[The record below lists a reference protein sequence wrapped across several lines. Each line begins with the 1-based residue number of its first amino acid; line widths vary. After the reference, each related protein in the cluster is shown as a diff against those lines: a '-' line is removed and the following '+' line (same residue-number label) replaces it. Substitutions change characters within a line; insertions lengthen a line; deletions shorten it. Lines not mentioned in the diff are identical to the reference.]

1 MAQFFIEFL
10 TEEIPAR
17 MQIRACEDL
26 KKLLIEQLQVQG
38 LAFTYIHTAIT
49 PRRLVAVVDGLE
61 TTTQETQ
68 EERRGPR
75 ITAPDKALEGFLKA
89 VNQTKD
95 QCTQRNDYWYATL
108 VSPARETKTVLPD
121 VIRHVIRKFSWEK
134 SMRWPGATI
143 PWVRPVRSIVAL
155 FDGVP
160 LNVFI
165 EEFGL
170 HTGDTT
176 QGHRFLKP
184 DLFSVR
190 NFDGYQES
198 LRQAY
203 VMLAHEDRKK
213 HIQDGL
219 TALGKAHGYTLEI
232 DENLLNEV
240 AGLVEYPVPLL
251 GKIDGQ
257 FMDLPKCV
265 LSTSMRVHQK
275 YFTFVDNQQKIAP
288 VFGFV
293 ANTIP
298 TDDGALMRNG
308 YERVLRARLSDAQFF
323 YNQDLAVPLSDRV
336 TKLDT
341 IIFHEKLGT
350 LGQKVRRLQEI
361 VDHPES
367 RRAALLCK
375 ADLVTS
381 MVGEFPELQGI
392 MGKIYAAQQGE
403 SAAVSTAIHEH
414 YQPQGPLDR
423 CPTNPISIE
432 LSLADKMDTLVGFFA
447 IGEAPTGSKDPF
459 ALRRAALGV
468 IRLIRENNQSACQ
481 STGDLTPFIAKITN
495 LYRQQNVTFEPS
507 FTPQTV
513 VDFILERL
521 ENALRAEGLRH
532 DCIRAV
538 LAIQTPHTPI
548 NIWSIAQRTAALD
561 VFLGTEA
568 GDALQAALRRATGI
582 LEGISTTDGAQIAR
596 TDIDPQYFLHDEER
610 HLYAKITHIAEQRV
624 DFLKNHAYTDLM
636 TQLAQLRAPIDAFF
650 TLKIN
655 DENPKVRQNRIE
667 LLRFMVEQIA
677 HIADFRQ
684 LAG

>member
-17 MQIRACEDL
+17 MQIRACGDF
-26 KKLLIEQLQVQG
+26 KKLLTEQLQAQG
-38 LAFTYIHTAIT
+38 LAFTHIHTAIT
-49 PRRLVAVVDGLE
+49 PRRLVGVVEGLE
-61 TTTQETQ
+61 TITQETR

-89 VNQTKD
+89 TNQTKD
-95 QCTQRNDYWYATL
+95 QCTPRDGYWYATL
-108 VSPARETKTVLPD
+108 VSPARETRAVLPD

-143 PWVRPVRSIVAL
+143 PWVRPVRSIAAL
-155 FDGVP
+155 FDGAP
-160 LNVFI
+160 LSFFL

-170 HTGDTT
+170 QTTDTT

-184 DLFSVR
+184 DSFPIT
-190 NFDGYQES
+190 NFETYQTS

-203 VMLAHEDRKK
+203 VILAHEDRKK

-219 TALGKAHGYTLEI
+219 TALGEAQGYTLEI

-240 AGLVEYPVPLL
+240 AGLVEYPIPLL
-251 GKIDGQ
+251 GQIDAQ
-257 FMDLPKCV
+257 FMGLPKCV

-298 TDDGALMRNG
+298 TDDGTLMRNG

-323 YNQDLAVPLSDRV
+323 YAQDLVIPLSDR
-336 TKLDT
+336 TSKLDA

-350 LGQKVRRLQEI
+350 LGQKIGRLQQI
-361 VDHPES
+361 VNHPET

-375 ADLVTS
+375 ADLVSS

-392 MGKIYAAQQGE
+392 MGEIYAAHQGE
-403 SAAVSTAIHEH
+403 SANVSAAIHQH
-414 YQPQGPLDR
+414 YQPQGPLDQ

-447 IGEAPTGSKDPF
+447 ISEAPTGSKDPF
-459 ALRRAALGV
+459 ALRRAALGI
-468 IRLIRENNQSACQ
+468 IRLIRENNQSAC
-481 STGDLTPFIAKITN
+481 DLTPLITKITD
-495 LYRQQNVTFEPS
+495 LYRQQNVAITPS

-513 VDFILERL
+513 IDFILERL
-521 ENALRAEGLRH
+521 ENALRAEGLGH

-538 LAIQTPHTPI
+538 LAIQIPHMPLH
-548 NIWSIAQRTAALD
+548 IWSIAQRAAALD
-561 VFLGTEA
+561 AFLGTEA
-568 GDALQAALRRATGI
+568 GDALQAAFRRAMGI
-582 LEGISTTDGAQIAR
+582 LEGVSTTDAAQVAR
-596 TDIDPQYFLHDEER
+596 TEIDPQYFLHDAER
-610 HLYAKITHIAEQRV
+610 HLYAKITDITGQSKGL
-624 DFLKNHAYTDLM
+624 LKAHAYADLM
-636 TQLAQLRAPIDAFF
+636 TQLAQLHSPMDAFF

-655 DENPKVRQNRIE
+655 DDNPKVRQNRIA
-667 LLRFMVEQIA
+667 LLRFMVEQVTP
-677 HIADFRQ
+677 IADFRQ
-684 LAG
+684 LTG